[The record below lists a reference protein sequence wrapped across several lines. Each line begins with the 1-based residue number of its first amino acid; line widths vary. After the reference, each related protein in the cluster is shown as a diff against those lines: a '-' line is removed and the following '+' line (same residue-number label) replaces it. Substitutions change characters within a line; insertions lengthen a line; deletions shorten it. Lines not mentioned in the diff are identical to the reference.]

1 MCIKIIETKM
11 KNAISNDSV
20 GTINHTQPRNGSIC
34 AKAVQ
39 NYPYVLA
46 YGYKISTPLKE
57 RM

>member
-1 MCIKIIETKM
+1 M